1 MVFAG
6 RNKEYGAY
14 ELRKDSNG
22 RLVKAF
28 LLVVS
33 AITFIF
39 AIPTIINSYQK
50 SKPDL
55 NVDVNVLSNIKID
68 ETPIPDVPSEPLTA
82 EDFPENINKQKE
94 EKSFDPEGAI
104 RITEDGTATT
114 VGNSAKEAVE
124 ADSSKEDASLFMKM
138 EEKKVDDDS
147 SIENTPDDMAKFNG
161 DEAFVTFRNYIIK
174 NLKYP
179 EEAMR
184 LEIQGTVYVQFIVE
198 KDGHL
203 SHINILKGVMPL
215 IDNEVLRLVK
225 ESPIWTP
232 ATKKGKPVRVS
243 YTFPIVFQLN

>member
-1 MVFAG
+1 
-6 RNKEYGAY
+6 
-14 ELRKDSNG
+14 
-22 RLVKAF
+22 
-28 LLVVS
+28 
-33 AITFIF
+33 
-39 AIPTIINSYQK
+39 
-50 SKPDL
+50 
-55 NVDVNVLSNIKID
+55 
-68 ETPIPDVPSEPLTA
+68 
-82 EDFPENINKQKE
+82 
-94 EKSFDPEGAI
+94 
-104 RITEDGTATT
+104 
-114 VGNSAKEAVE
+114 
-124 ADSSKEDASLFMKM
+124 MKM